1 MISAEVK
8 EMQDETIAAI
18 STAYGPAG
26 VGIIRISGDEA
37 ATIADKVFKS
47 KSGVKIKDQ
56 DTYRITYGYI
66 YDQDGQLIDE
76 ALALTMRGP
85 FSFTGEDV
93 VELQCHGGI
102 VVLQKVLALALK
114 AGARLAEPGEFSKR
128 AFLNGRLDL
137 AQAEGIM
144 EMINA
149 KTETGVSVAASHLQ
163 GRLSEEIKACRQDL
177 LELISFLE
185 ADLDFPEEDFE
196 RLSNEE
202 ILRRL
207 TKVTEKIKNILQS
220 FMKGRIIREGLKV
233 ALVGKPNVGK
243 SSLLNTL
250 LKTKRA
256 IVTDIPG
263 TTRDTIEEFYN
274 LGGIPLLLIDT
285 AGIRDSDD
293 LVEKIGVQKT
303 KEIVEQADLVLY
315 IFDLIQG
322 ITPEDQAYLSKIPS
336 EKVLILVN
344 KIDLLTDGAETTL
357 RNIRERLPQF
367 RVLLIS
373 ATEQL
378 GIQELEEEIK
388 NIFFTEGWEIKDKA
402 YLTNI
407 RHKTALE
414 KAEQALASAQKT
426 LQTGL
431 PLDLMVIDLKTVLG
445 FLGEITGETV
455 DEEIIDQIF
464 SQFCL
469 GK

>member
-1 MISAEVK
+1 
-8 EMQDETIAAI
+8 MQDETIAAI

-388 NIFFTEGWEIKDKA
+388 NIFYRGLGDK
-402 YLTNI
+402 
-407 RHKTALE
+407 R
-414 KAEQALASAQKT
+414 Q
-426 LQTGL
+426 GL
-431 PLDLMVIDLKTVLG
+431 FNKYPA
-445 FLGEITGETV
+445 
-455 DEEIIDQIF
+455 
-464 SQFCL
+464 
-469 GK
+469 

>member
-1 MISAEVK
+1 
-8 EMQDETIAAI
+8 MQDETIAAI
-18 STAYGPAG
+18 STAYGAAG
-26 VGIIRISGDEA
+26 VGIIRISGGEA
-37 ATIADKVFKS
+37 ALVADNVFKS
-47 KSGVKIKDQ
+47 KSGIKLKDK
-56 DTYRITYGYI
+56 DTYRITYGHI
-66 YDQDGQLIDE
+66 YAEDGQLIDE

-85 FSFTGEDV
+85 YTFTGEDV

-102 VVLQKVLALALK
+102 VVLQKALALVLK

-144 EMINA
+144 EIINA
-149 KTETGVSVAASHLQ
+149 KTETAVNVAASHLQ
-163 GRLSEEIKACRQDL
+163 GRLSEMIKICRQDI
-177 LELISFLE
+177 LELVSSLE

-196 RLSNEE
+196 RLSSEE
-202 ILRRL
+202 IHRRL
-207 TKVTEKIKNILQS
+207 TKTAGKIKEILQS
-220 FMKGRIIREGLKV
+220 FTQGRIIREGLKI

-250 LKTKRA
+250 IKTKRA

-263 TTRDTIEEFYN
+263 TTRDTIEEYYN

-285 AGIRDSDD
+285 AGIRESDD

-315 IFDLIQG
+315 IFDIIQG
-322 ITPEDQAYLSKIPS
+322 ITSEDQAYLNNIPP

-344 KIDLLTDGAETTL
+344 KIDLLAEGAHTAL
-357 RNIRERLPQF
+357 SKVREKLPQY
-367 RVLLIS
+367 RTLLIS

-378 GIQELEEEIK
+378 GIKELEDEIK
-388 NIFFTEGWEIKDKA
+388 NIFFTEGWEIKDTA
-402 YLTNI
+402 FLTNV
-407 RHKTALE
+407 RHKTALDN
-414 KAEQALASAQKT
+414 AEQALINAQNSLSK
-426 LQTGL
+426 GL
-431 PLDLMVIDLKTVLG
+431 PSDFIVLDLKVVLDY
-445 FLGEITGETV
+445 LGEITGETV
-455 DEEIIDQIF
+455 DEEIVNQIF

>member
-1 MISAEVK
+1 M
-8 EMQDETIAAI
+8 
-18 STAYGPAG
+18 
-26 VGIIRISGDEA
+26 
-37 ATIADKVFKS
+37 
-47 KSGVKIKDQ
+47 
-56 DTYRITYGYI
+56 
-66 YDQDGQLIDE
+66 
-76 ALALTMRGP
+76 
-85 FSFTGEDV
+85 
-93 VELQCHGGI
+93 
-102 VVLQKVLALALK
+102 
-114 AGARLAEPGEFSKR
+114 
-128 AFLNGRLDL
+128 
-137 AQAEGIM
+137 
-144 EMINA
+144 
-149 KTETGVSVAASHLQ
+149 
-163 GRLSEEIKACRQDL
+163 
-177 LELISFLE
+177 
-185 ADLDFPEEDFE
+185 
-196 RLSNEE
+196 
-202 ILRRL
+202 
-207 TKVTEKIKNILQS
+207 
-220 FMKGRIIREGLKV
+220 
-233 ALVGKPNVGK
+233 
-243 SSLLNTL
+243 
-250 LKTKRA
+250 
-256 IVTDIPG
+256 
-263 TTRDTIEEFYN
+263 
-274 LGGIPLLLIDT
+274 LIDT

>member
-1 MISAEVK
+1 
-8 EMQDETIAAI
+8 MQDETIAAI

>member
-1 MISAEVK
+1 
-8 EMQDETIAAI
+8 MQEETIAAI

-37 ATIADKVFKS
+37 ATVADKVFKS
-47 KSGVKIKDQ
+47 KSGAKIIDK

-66 YDQDGQLIDE
+66 YAQDGQLFDE
-76 ALALTMRGP
+76 ALALTMWGP
-85 FSFTGEDV
+85 SSFTGEDV

-102 VVLQKVLALALK
+102 VVLHKVLALVLK

-137 AQAEGIM
+137 AQAEGIL
-144 EMINA
+144 ELINA
-149 KTETGVSVAASHLQ
+149 KTETAVNVAATHLR
-163 GRLSEEIKACRQDL
+163 GRLSEEIKVCRQDI
-177 LELISFLE
+177 LELASSLE
-185 ADLDFPEEDFE
+185 VELDFPEEDFE
-196 RLSNEE
+196 QISNEE
-202 ILRRL
+202 ISRRL
-207 TKVTEKIKNILQS
+207 AQVDEKIKEILQS
-220 FMKGRIIREGLKV
+220 FSKGRIIKEGLKI
-233 ALVGKPNVGK
+233 ALIGKPNVGK

-285 AGIRDSDD
+285 AGIRESED
-293 LVEKIGVQKT
+293 LVEKLGVQKT

-322 ITPEDQAYLSKIPS
+322 ITPEEQEYLNKIPPK
-336 EKVLILVN
+336 KVLILVN
-344 KIDLLTDGAETTL
+344 KIDLLIGVADTTL
-357 RNIRERLPQF
+357 SNVQEKLSQYRL
-367 RVLLIS
+367 LMIS
-373 ATEQL
+373 ATEQM

-402 YLTNI
+402 FLTNI

-414 KAEQALASAQKT
+414 NAEQALASAQNN

-431 PLDLMVIDLKTVLG
+431 PSDLVLIDLKTGLE

-455 DEEIIDQIF
+455 DEEIINQIF